1 MVKLSWMIW
10 QWLGRL
16 LKAVIACATI
26 PLIIGLA
33 GALIQQADAVPAGP
47 RSVGQWFRI
56 GCWIYLGIHLLFYQP
71 KALFQFQHG
80 LLSRMATWLFGG
92 QVATVEPDTG
102 KGKGKTKSRAAKSD
116 SSGKPEGSTL
126 VAVSPYLVPFYSV
139 LVCGLAWLI
148 RRWTQHWWV
157 DAGAALLLGG
167 SVMLHWVMTADDL
180 REDRERF
187 PLTTYVLTIGL
198 IGVLTLG
205 LISLVLPLVAPGVS
219 PAELLTDAWA
229 RTRAIY
235 ASLVQTLFL

>member
-1 MVKLSWMIW
+1 MIW

-33 GALIQQADAVPAGP
+33 GALIQQADIITAGP

-71 KALFQFQHG
+71 KVLFQFQHG
-80 LLSRMATWLFGG
+80 LLSRLATWLFGD
-92 QVATVEPDTG
+92 QVSTVEPDTG
-102 KGKGKTKSRAAKSD
+102 KGKGKAKSRAAKSD
-116 SSGKPEGSTL
+116 GGSKLQGGSTL
-126 VAVSPYLVPFYSV
+126 VAVSPYLIPLYSV
-139 LVCGLAWLI
+139 LICGLAWLL
-148 RRWTQHWWV
+148 RRWTQRWWI
-157 DAGAALLLGG
+157 DAGAALLLGA

-187 PLTTYVLTIGL
+187 PLTTYVLTLGL
-198 IGVLTLG
+198 IGVLTLV
-205 LISLVLPLVAPGVS
+205 LISLVLPLAAPGVS
-219 PAELLTDAWA
+219 PAQLLTDAWSRA
-229 RTRAIY
+229 RAIY